1 MMEQRK
7 FILLLII
14 LFCTCF
20 VAKSQDSLSNKRFVA
35 IDSSKNKCV
44 VTVNMDGKI
53 YFKGKSIKEKQLSS
67 ALQKDKCEIVV
78 LHVNRDLVYGKIVNV
93 LSILEKGKYRII
105 LETSEK

>member
-1 MMEQRK
+1 M
-7 FILLLII
+7 
-14 LFCTCF
+14 FCNCL
-20 VAKSQDSLSNKRFVA
+20 VAMAQDSLPLKISLPNNVT
-35 IDSSKNKCV
+35 IDTSKNKCV
-44 VTVNMDGKI
+44 VTVDMDGKI

-78 LHVNRDLVYGKIVNV
+78 LHVNRDLVYGKIVNI